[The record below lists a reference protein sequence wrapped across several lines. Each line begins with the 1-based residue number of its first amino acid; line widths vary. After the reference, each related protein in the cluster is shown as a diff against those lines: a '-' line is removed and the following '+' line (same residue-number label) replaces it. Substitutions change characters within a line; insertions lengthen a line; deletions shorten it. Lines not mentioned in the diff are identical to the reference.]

1 MFQRETVSQYKLKHT
16 GGDTMNLIA
25 YKTDTYKVIKK
36 DEALHNPL
44 IKQEIEQSEFAKEF
58 KDSQA
63 VVSYFSA
70 HFYDSHIMGDVIQQ
84 LANAK

>member
-1 MFQRETVSQYKLKHT
+1 MFQRDKFSQNKLKYI

-36 DEALHNPL
+36 EEALRNPL
-44 IKQEIEQSEFAKEF
+44 IQQEIEQSDFVKEF
-58 KDSQA
+58 KDSQS

-70 HFYDSHIMGDVIQQ
+70 HFYDSHVMGDLMQQ
-84 LANAK
+84 LAHAK